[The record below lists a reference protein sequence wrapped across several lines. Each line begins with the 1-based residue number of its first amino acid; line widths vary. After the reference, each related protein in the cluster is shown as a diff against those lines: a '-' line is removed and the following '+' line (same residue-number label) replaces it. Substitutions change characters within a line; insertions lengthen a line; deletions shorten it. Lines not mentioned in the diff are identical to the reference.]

1 MCLCVYV
8 CLLDSMSQLQT
19 VFIVIGRGEQR
30 TQNAHTKPHT
40 TQLYITLN
48 SSLTEHVLVCVH
60 TNIAAQYCKHK
71 HKNTGQNIMELT
83 VSYPLLPHSANQ
95 YSLYWTHTSLAMS
108 CAVYVFGCVSVW
120 KIFCMSFCDGGVDQ
134 RHAAGSVTH
143 YLSDSCF
150 TFLAHISF
158 K

>member
-1 MCLCVYV
+1 
-8 CLLDSMSQLQT
+8 
-19 VFIVIGRGEQR
+19 
-30 TQNAHTKPHT
+30 
-40 TQLYITLN
+40 
-48 SSLTEHVLVCVH
+48 
-60 TNIAAQYCKHK
+60 
-71 HKNTGQNIMELT
+71 MELT
-83 VSYPLLPHSANQ
+83 VSYPLLPRSANQ